1 MDMPTPPQLDAVEVF
16 FDIET
21 ARFVAQHLEH
31 CPGAV
36 TTLAELDDLH
46 TDWVFATG
54 SDTREDWMTEGMFSK
69 YGFPESIEDANGN
82 WCYPD
87 MALINVPP
95 KIPPARSIA
104 DRVIELEHQ
113 HAQAKADL
121 QRLQWIVDSGASR
134 ALVRRGIT
142 DALGRMN
149 GELEP
154 TVSEPE
160 IENRSSPHYWRDRK
174 P

>member
-1 MDMPTPPQLDAVEVF
+1 MDMPAPPQPDATEAF

-21 ARFVAQHLEH
+21 AKFVAQHLEH
-31 CPGAV
+31 RPGAV
-36 TTLAELDDLH
+36 TTVADLDDLH

-54 SDTREDWMTEGMFSK
+54 SDTREDWMTEGMFRK
-69 YGFPESIEDANGN
+69 YGFPESIEDANGD
-82 WCYPD
+82 WVYPD

-95 KIPPARSIA
+95 NTPPARSIA

-121 QRLQWIVDSGASR
+121 RRLIWTIDAGANR
-134 ALVRRGIT
+134 ALVRLAAVT
-142 DALGRMN
+142 ALGRID
-149 GELEP
+149 GELQP

-160 IENRSSPHYWRDRK
+160 LESRDSPHYWRDRK